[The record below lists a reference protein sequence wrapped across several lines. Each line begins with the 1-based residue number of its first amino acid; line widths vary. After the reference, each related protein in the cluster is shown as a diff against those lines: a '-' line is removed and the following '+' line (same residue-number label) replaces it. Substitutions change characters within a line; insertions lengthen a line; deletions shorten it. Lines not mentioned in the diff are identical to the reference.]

1 MKWDCNRKGR
11 GRKMD
16 LLYSS
21 TRNSE
26 KKFTAS
32 QAILKGLAD
41 DGGLFVPES
50 IPALDVSIE
59 ELSKMSY
66 QETAY
71 AVMKKFLTD
80 FTEEEKTNWSEN
92 GDDKHTDNYTNDE
105 TTKVKGNNKEDS
117 ERNLT
122 TNVKTGNTHTEQSV
136 TGEKTNEI
144 FTGKGRKGANP
155 SELIMKYR
163 ESLLNIDMMIVGELE
178 TLFMGVY

>member
-1 MKWDCNRKGR
+1 
-11 GRKMD
+11 MD

-80 FTEEEKTNWSEN
+80 FTEEELKNCI
-92 GDDKHTDNYTNDE
+92 DRAY
-105 TTKVKGNNKEDS
+105 DS
-117 ERNLT
+117 KFDTPQIAPLVNADGAYYLELFHGSTIAFKDMALSILPMTFALPITLITANISGLFTRP
-122 TNVKTGNTHTEQSV
+122 V
-136 TGEKTNEI
+136 TAILMTAEMSPT
-144 FTGKGRKGANP
+144 
-155 SELIMKYR
+155 
-163 ESLLNIDMMIVGELE
+163 
-178 TLFMGVY
+178 